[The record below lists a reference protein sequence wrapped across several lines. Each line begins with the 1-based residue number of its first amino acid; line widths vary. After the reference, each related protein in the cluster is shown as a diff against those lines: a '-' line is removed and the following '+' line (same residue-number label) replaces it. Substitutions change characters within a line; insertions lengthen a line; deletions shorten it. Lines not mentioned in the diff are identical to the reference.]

1 MEGGGSSRTFSIN
14 VTLLLSDVS
23 RVLAKVLSFSNV
35 VSVLAWVPGNKVGFI
50 MGDLKDDFILGS
62 VSLRKELCEEEK
74 VVLG

>member
-1 MEGGGSSRTFSIN
+1 M
-14 VTLLLSDVS
+14 
-23 RVLAKVLSFSNV
+23 LAEVLSFSNV

-50 MGDLKDDFILGS
+50 MGGLKDDSILGS